1 MKTKC
6 YLRQKK
12 TPTRSIMAEKTRKGN
27 FTAAEIAVLV
37 GEVEARKNI
46 LFGGHSSGITN
57 KRKTSEW
64 QHIVTAVNSVSATG
78 RSAIWLRHPRPKDII

>member
-46 LFGGHSSGITN
+46 LFGDHSSGIIN

-64 QHIVTAVNSVSATG
+64 RHVVCDMA
-78 RSAIWLRHPRPKDII
+78 AISLRYP